1 LPPGSGT
8 AGVLS
13 KSAETAFEH
22 GRNVLRRD
30 AGPGTWRNAVVAEIG
45 DEIVGVSV
53 SYGIDASIL
62 EIEPKHPVLAP
73 LLFLQK
79 EVVGHWFID
88 SLGVYRHY
96 RGKGIGRA
104 LLENEFSRAGQ
115 APVSLI
121 TESHNET
128 AQALYRLNGFRGGGA
143 RAGGPCRFSKDSR
156 KTRLG
161 AFHPQR
167 ARLTKG
173 RKNMAEN
180 YDVIVV
186 GSGPGGYVNR
196 HSFARS
202 WA

>member
-1 LPPGSGT
+1 MT
-8 AGVLS
+8 AGATLRPAKRSEAAELAILIDIASHGFASWLWYGGVLS

-30 AGPGTWRNAVVAEIG
+30 AGPGTWRDAVVAEIG

-62 EIEPKHPVLAP
+62 EIQPKHPVLAP

-79 EVVGHWFID
+79 KVVGHWFID

-128 AQALYRLNGFRGGGA
+128 AQALYRLNGFEEVA
-143 RAGGPCRFSKDSR
+143 RAEAVPLFEDSR
-156 KTRLG
+156 KHDWVLFTRN
-161 AFHPQR
+161 A
-167 ARLTKG
+167 A
-173 RKNMAEN
+173 
-180 YDVIVV
+180 
-186 GSGPGGYVNR
+186 
-196 HSFARS
+196 
-202 WA
+202 